1 MTRKI
6 VLMGLPTSGK
16 SKTAGILAQILHTTW
31 IDTDLEI
38 QQRFGQSIPWIFK
51 ELGEQGFRALEYTV
65 VRDALRGSARIV
77 SLGGGA
83 PTYAPTREL
92 LSEHTVYYLKADPDF
107 LVNLQIQRSERSV
120 QKKDAQVR
128 PLLAGDLRER
138 MHELYRQRKDIYE
151 NTATVII
158 DAQSKRSE
166 LAGEIIAYE
175 ERQGDCIWVSTPG
188 QPYAVSFGQDLN
200 AQVAA
205 LMKAHT
211 KKALL
216 LSAPP
221 VAPAANSLA
230 QHLDSLGKQ
239 TTVKVLPDGEA
250 AKQLPVLSEVWEA
263 AASAGLERRDAIVA
277 LGGGATTDLGGFA
290 AATWLRGINLI
301 TVPTTLLA
309 MVDAAIG
316 GKTGIDWSTG
326 KNLVGAFY
334 PPIGVAVDF
343 TTLRTLSPDHL
354 REGLAEA
361 LKCGF
366 IRDQQILDIARDNA
380 SALLDPDSSSL
391 RDIIRRAVTVKAD
404 VVSADLYE
412 SGQREYLNYGHTLAH
427 AIERVEN
434 YRFPH
439 GLAVS
444 IGMVFAANLA
454 AVLGRGPKNL
464 AARLRDQL
472 EAVGLPTT
480 YSDHA
485 FAELLPIMFSD
496 KKVRGG
502 QLRFVLLEDWGKPVV
517 TPVADSEALTKAA
530 EMTGIAL

>member
-107 LVNLQIQRSERSV
+107 LVNRQIQRSERSG

-138 MHELYRQRKDIYE
+138 MHELYRERKDIYE
-151 NTATVII
+151 STATVII
-158 DAQSKRSE
+158 DAQCKRSE
-166 LAGEIIAYE
+166 LAGEIITYE

-188 QPYAVSFGQDLN
+188 QPYAVSFGEDLN

-211 KKALL
+211 KKVLL

-239 TTVKVLPDGEA
+239 TTVKVLPDGEG

-263 AASAGLERRDAIVA
+263 AASAGLERRDVMVA

-290 AATWLRGINLI
+290 AATWLRGIDLI

-366 IRDQQILDIARDNA
+366 ICDHQILDIARDHA
-380 SALLDPDSSSL
+380 SALLDPNSSSL
-391 RDIIRRAVTVKAD
+391 RDIIRRAVTVKSD

-444 IGMVFAANLA
+444 IGMVFAANLS
-454 AVLGRGPKNL
+454 AVLGRGPENL

-480 YSDHA
+480 YSDHS

-517 TPVADSEALTKAA
+517 VPVADSAALAKAA
-530 EMTGIAL
+530 QMTGIPL

>member
-92 LSEHTVYYLKADPDF
+92 LREHTVYYLKADPDF
-107 LVNLQIQRSERSV
+107 LVNRQIQRSERSG

-138 MHELYRQRKDIYE
+138 MHQLYRERKDIYE
-151 NTATVII
+151 STATVVI

-188 QPYAVSFGQDLN
+188 QPYAVSFGEDLN

-211 KKALL
+211 KKVLL

-263 AASAGLERRDAIVA
+263 AASAGLERRDAMVA

-290 AATWLRGINLI
+290 AATWLRGIDLI

-334 PPIGVAVDF
+334 PPLGVAVDF

-366 IRDQQILDIARDNA
+366 IHDQQILDIARDHA

-391 RDIIRRAVTVKAD
+391 RDIIRRAVTVKSG

-454 AVLGRGPKNL
+454 VVLGRGPENL
-464 AARLRDQL
+464 AARLSDQL

-480 YSDHA
+480 YSDHS

-517 TPVADSEALTKAA
+517 VPVADSAALAKAA
-530 EMTGIAL
+530 QMTGIPQ

>member
-107 LVNLQIQRSERSV
+107 LVNRQIQRSERSG

-138 MHELYRQRKDIYE
+138 MHELYRERKDIYE
-151 NTATVII
+151 STATVII

-188 QPYAVSFGQDLN
+188 QPYAVSFGEDLN

-205 LMKAHT
+205 LMKAYT
-211 KKALL
+211 KKVLL

-263 AASAGLERRDAIVA
+263 AASSGLERRDAIVA

-366 IRDQQILDIARDNA
+366 IR
-380 SALLDPDSSSL
+380 
-391 RDIIRRAVTVKAD
+391 RAVTVKSD

-464 AARLRDQL
+464 VARLRDQL

-480 YSDHA
+480 YSDHV

-517 TPVADSEALTKAA
+517 VPVADVEALAKAA
-530 EMTGIAL
+530 QMTGIPQ

>member
-107 LVNLQIQRSERSV
+107 LVKRQIQRSERSG

-138 MHELYRQRKDIYE
+138 MHQLYRERKDIYE
-151 NTATVII
+151 STATVVI

-188 QPYAVSFGQDLN
+188 QPYAVSLGEDLN

-211 KKALL
+211 KKVLV
-216 LSAPP
+216 LSAPA

-290 AATWLRGINLI
+290 AATWLRGIDLI

-343 TTLRTLSPDHL
+343 TTLRTLSTDHL

-366 IRDQQILDIARDNA
+366 IRDQQILEIARDHA

-454 AVLGRGPKNL
+454 AVLGRGPENL

-480 YSDHA
+480 YSDHS

-517 TPVADSEALTKAA
+517 VPVSDAEALVKSAQ
-530 EMTGIAL
+530 MTGIPR

>member
-16 SKTAGILAQILHTTW
+16 TKTARLLAQMLHATW
-31 IDTDLEI
+31 VDTDLEI
-38 QQRFGQSIPWIFK
+38 ERRFGKAIPWIFK
-51 ELGEQGFRALEYTV
+51 ELGEEGFRALEYAV
-65 VRDALRGSARIV
+65 VRDVLRGPAQIV

-83 PTYAPTREL
+83 PTYVPTREL
-92 LSEHTVYYLKADPDF
+92 LHGHTVYYLKADPDF
-107 LVNLQIQRSERSV
+107 LVDRRGGRAGRPGSH
-120 QKKDAQVR
+120 KGTQVR
-128 PLLAGDLRER
+128 PLLAGDLRKR
-138 MHELYRQRKDIYE
+138 MHELYRERRDIYE
-151 NTATVII
+151 SNASVVI
-158 DAQSKRSE
+158 DAQRKSGE
-166 LAGEIIAYE
+166 IANAIITQEETLAG
-175 ERQGDCIWVSTPG
+175 RLWVSTPS

-200 AQVAA
+200 SQVTD

-211 KKALL
+211 KKVLV

-221 VAPAANSLA
+221 VASAANSLA
-230 QHLDSLGKQ
+230 LHLDSLGKHV
-239 TTVKVLPDGEA
+239 TVKVLPDGEA

-263 AASAGLERRDAIVA
+263 AASAGLERRDLVVA

-290 AATWLRGINLI
+290 AATWLRGIDLI

-309 MVDAAIG
+309 MVDAAVG

-343 TTLRTLSPDHL
+343 TTLRTLSPQHL

-366 IRDQQILDIARDNA
+366 IRDQQILDIAQDNA
-380 SALLDPDSSSL
+380 PALLDPDSPSL
-391 RDIIRRAVTVKAD
+391 REIIRLAVTVKAD

-412 SGQREYLNYGHTLAH
+412 SGQREHLNYGHTLAH
-427 AIERVEN
+427 AIERVED

-454 AVLGRGPKNL
+454 TVLGLGSKDL
-464 AARLRDQL
+464 SARLREQL

-480 YSDHA
+480 YTDHT
-485 FAELLPIMFSD
+485 FAELLPVMFSD

-517 TPVADSEALTKAA
+517 VPVADSQALVKAA
-530 EMTGIAL
+530 ELTGIPL